1 MGDDLEKYFL
11 PKYVPA
17 GYLILKLSQMTGK
30 SATKL
35 IDHWIYRL
43 NGDHQPFRFKDLS
56 PKIPFK
62 KYNRSTVGNPSSTS
76 KFIDIDSSDDEV
88 SNKQSKSGKTTISNS
103 TRSKPVST
111 PPTSD
116 DDADLETTPKPK
128 PKPMPKITIPSPGNE
143 SDDSVPM
150 LKIGPPKKSARKEPQ
165 PKKSAPMNKGH
176 PTPKPKALSPE
187 HSKPIDGT
195 EALQKEI
202 KKKPIGLSGPA
213 QNNDDDSTRSRF
225 LRTLSCHPTFQ
236 QLIRDVRSLPNGPM
250 TLEERQQVP
259 KWSSWDQPKHYIP
272 TELHLDQVKYNKFLT
287 WMMEEPYRYGNGKLL
302 RRTAAEHWILA
313 IGMALR
319 DVNIRDHIPN
329 D

>member
-62 KYNRSTVGNPSSTS
+62 KYNRSTVRNPSSTS
-76 KFIDIDSSDDEV
+76 KLIDIDSSDDEV
-88 SNKQSKSGKTTISNS
+88 SNKRSKSEKTTISNS

-116 DDADLETTPKPK
+116 EDVDLETTPKPK
-128 PKPMPKITIPSPGNE
+128 PKPKPKIVIPSPGNE
-143 SDDSVPM
+143 SDNSMPM

-165 PKKSAPMNKGH
+165 PKKSAPMNEAH

-187 HSKPIDGT
+187 HHKPIDDT
-195 EALQKEI
+195 EALQNEI

-213 QNNDDDSTRSRF
+213 
-225 LRTLSCHPTFQ
+225 
-236 QLIRDVRSLPNGPM
+236 
-250 TLEERQQVP
+250 
-259 KWSSWDQPKHYIP
+259 
-272 TELHLDQVKYNKFLT
+272 
-287 WMMEEPYRYGNGKLL
+287 
-302 RRTAAEHWILA
+302 
-313 IGMALR
+313 
-319 DVNIRDHIPN
+319 
-329 D
+329 